1 MSIVEWTPVNEA
13 EAELLKAFNALGDTP
28 GTGIVEGEAEEDKQ
42 FILST
47 RGYYG
52 TLGCPGPRRCRTQP
66 GTC

>member
-1 MSIVEWTPVNEA
+1 MSTEEWTPVNEA
-13 EAELLKAFNALGDTP
+13 ENALLKAFGALGDAP
-28 GTGIVEGEAEEDKQ
+28 GTGVVEGEAEEDKQ

-52 TLGCPGPRRCRTQP
+52 TLDCPMPRRCRTQP